1 MNAHSY
7 FIKTLFRMLTILID
21 RLMFLKGAPVT
32 IEHLP
37 MKRKQ
42 VGMLEDPRPEKFRKM
57 EGYTDLVRNVM
68 INYCAYSSHDLALRY
83 IFPQADLQVKKNNQV
98 HKQFRKIISY
108 VPSEL

>member
-1 MNAHSY
+1 MNSHFY
-7 FIKTLFRMLTILID
+7 FIKTLFRMLTVLINL
-21 RLMFLKGAPVT
+21 LMFLKGAPVT

-83 IFPQADLQVKKNNQV
+83 IFPQADLQVKK
-98 HKQFRKIISY
+98 K
-108 VPSEL
+108 